1 MYLNLKTLPSGPAAR
16 SAPKNFSTESEK
28 FSGAAPPHVTRG
40 MEGFE
45 IQTNKIS
52 PESFQG
58 YFLGRRNVYASFDR

>member
-1 MYLNLKTLPSGPAAR
+1 MNLKTLPSGPAAR

-52 PESFQG
+52 PESFRG

>member
-1 MYLNLKTLPSGPAAR
+1 MVMIGWLLNTKHLDLKTLPSGPAAR

-45 IQTNKIS
+45 IYIKKAYNS
-52 PESFQG
+52 
-58 YFLGRRNVYASFDR
+58 

>member
-1 MYLNLKTLPSGPAAR
+1 MVMIRWLSNTKHLDLKTLPSGPAAR

-45 IQTNKIS
+45 IHS
-52 PESFQG
+52 
-58 YFLGRRNVYASFDR
+58 

>member
-1 MYLNLKTLPSGPAAR
+1 MSIYLDLVLKTLPSGPAAW

-45 IQTNKIS
+45 IYIKFIKK
-52 PESFQG
+52 
-58 YFLGRRNVYASFDR
+58 FLKLCAVSLNNF

>member
-1 MYLNLKTLPSGPAAR
+1 MIFILIKKISNCSKSLNLKTLPSGPAAR

-45 IQTNKIS
+45 IYIT
-52 PESFQG
+52 
-58 YFLGRRNVYASFDR
+58 

>member
-1 MYLNLKTLPSGPAAR
+1 MLSVMSTLSNVDIKTLPSGPAAR

-45 IQTNKIS
+45 IHS
-52 PESFQG
+52 
-58 YFLGRRNVYASFDR
+58 

>member
-1 MYLNLKTLPSGPAAR
+1 MNLKTLPSGPAAR

-45 IQTNKIS
+45 IHS
-52 PESFQG
+52 
-58 YFLGRRNVYASFDR
+58 